1 MSIEL
6 FQRVA
11 LIHDVKE
18 HGLCEGD
25 VATIVDYVPHPAN
38 GEMGCVLE
46 VFNALGESLKVVVV
60 RKSDIEPLQA
70 DEVPAV
76 RRLVCAA

>member
-1 MSIEL
+1 MAIEL
-6 FQRVA
+6 FQKVA
-11 LIHDVKE
+11 LIHDIEE
-18 HGLCEGD
+18 HGLREGD
-25 VATIVDYVPHPAN
+25 VATLIDFVPHPGN

-46 VFNALGESLKVVVV
+46 VFNALGESIKVVVV